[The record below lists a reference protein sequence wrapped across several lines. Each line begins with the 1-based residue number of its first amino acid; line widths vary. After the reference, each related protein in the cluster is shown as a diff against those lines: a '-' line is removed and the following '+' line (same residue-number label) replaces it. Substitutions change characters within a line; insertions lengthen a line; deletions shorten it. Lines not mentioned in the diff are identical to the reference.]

1 MARVSVVTA
10 YEAFQKALTAHGM
23 SPEQAESSAAFFLDA
38 ERFGKS
44 SHGAFH
50 LLDYLKALDEKRIN
64 PTPRPQIQ
72 ARGSVIRVDADQGL
86 SQFAFHQALD
96 SVLDTARAQGVA
108 ICAISNTYTTGEL
121 GWYPRELSRHGMIS
135 LTTTNSPA
143 LIALGKDGRRSVGT
157 NPIAFGVPG
166 ALNIDQAM
174 SNTAY
179 VSVRQRASRGQDLPD
194 GWAVDKDGQ
203 PTTSSDAA
211 VEGALL
217 PFGGQ
222 RGGNIALI
230 TEMLA
235 ILAGG
240 VPSITASKAPH
251 GSPSVGLFSV
261 VLNPEAFGEGVL
273 ETLSAHLGVLSGEYE
288 VYIPGRDRM
297 RAELPDE
304 VDIDDAVWEN
314 VLRQGR

>member
-1 MARVSVVTA
+1 MVRVSTTTA
-10 YEAFQKALTAHGM
+10 SNAFYAALTAHGM
-23 SPEQAESSAAFFLDA
+23 SPEQAKSSAAFFLDA
-38 ERFGKS
+38 ECFGKT

-50 LLDYLKALDEKRIN
+50 MLDYLKAMDEGRIN
-64 PTPRPQIQ
+64 PTPHPTIH
-72 ARGSVIRVDADQGL
+72 AHGAVIRVDADHGL

-96 SVLDTARAQGVA
+96 TVLSTAGDQGLAV
-108 ICAISNTYTTGEL
+108 CAISNTYTTGEL

-157 NPIAFGVPG
+157 NPIAFGIPG
-166 ALNIDQAM
+166 ELNIDQAM

-179 VSVRQRASRGQDLPD
+179 VSVRQRASRGQDLPE
-194 GWAVDKDGQ
+194 GWAVDKNGK

-230 TEMLA
+230 AEMLA
-235 ILAGG
+235 MLAGG
-240 VPSITASKAPH
+240 VSSTEASTSPN
-251 GSPSVGLFSV
+251 GSPSVGLFSL
-261 VLNPEAFGEGVL
+261 VLNPEAFGEGVVDK
-273 ETLSAHLGVLSGEYE
+273 LSAQLGLLHDDFE

-297 RAELPDE
+297 HAPLPDQIE
-304 VDIDDAVWEN
+304 IDDAVWEQ
-314 VLRQGR
+314 VIQAGT